1 MEAYELVV
9 YRGMLNDRIFSTLTG
24 VIDHYDKMDKIKAGE
39 DVFSGISGLIETA
52 QSRGFREIYGISIL
66 HFC

>member
-24 VIDHYDKMDKIKAGE
+24 VIDHYDKWIK
-39 DVFSGISGLIETA
+39 
-52 QSRGFREIYGISIL
+52 
-66 HFC
+66 